1 MLIHLFLIYIFI
13 DYLFRYIEAII
24 IKIKYA
30 GQARYVAFR
39 RIYKENPP
47 DMVLLLVTFILYQ
60 AASICFTQ
68 ENIITHQLV
77 LKELTY
83 DNAVS

>member
-1 MLIHLFLIYIFI
+1 MLIHLFHIYIFI

-24 IKIKYA
+24 IQIKYA
-30 GQARYVAFR
+30 GQAKYVDFR
-39 RIYKENPP
+39 RIYNENPP
-47 DMVLLLVTFILYQ
+47 DMILVTFILYQ

-77 LKELTY
+77 SKELTY
-83 DNAVS
+83 NNAVS